1 MKFFYLDICIFVLL
15 PREIHL
21 LTVHLGTIRSEL
33 RWDVDSHQVVQN
45 ATRPTIK
52 KIEQISKL
60 IGKYIY
66 TYDERRFDYL
76 P

>member
-21 LTVHLGTIRSEL
+21 LTVHLGTNQSEL
-33 RWDVDSHQVVQN
+33 RWDVDPHQIVQN
-45 ATRPTIK
+45 ATRPTTE

-66 TYDERRFDYL
+66 TYGERRFDYL